1 VFITV
6 LLNLG
11 HWILLSCSW
20 SRHIDVSRRSCQYG
34 HFTFKRRV
42 K

>member
-1 VFITV
+1 VFDTV

-11 HWILLSCSW
+11 HWILLYCSR
-20 SRHIDVSRRSCQYG
+20 SRHIGISRRSCQYG